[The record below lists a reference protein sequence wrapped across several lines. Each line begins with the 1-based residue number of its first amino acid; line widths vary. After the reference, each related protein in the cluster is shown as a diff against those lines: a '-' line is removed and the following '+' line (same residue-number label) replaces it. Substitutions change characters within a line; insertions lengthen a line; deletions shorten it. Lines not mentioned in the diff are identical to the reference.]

1 MALGVTIIPTQH
13 YFFEYSTLPIQANNI
28 FFSRNSL
35 SSINVFWAVVIIPA
49 LTALI
54 IKILTNTRYKG
65 NKLLTD
71 GWKNALGT
79 FTFYGLFFLAYG
91 EFTLLALS
99 VRFFEV
105 ET

>member
-1 MALGVTIIPTQH
+1 MTILSRQD
-13 YFFEYSTLPIQANNI
+13 YFFEYSTLPIQANNV
-28 FFSRNSL
+28 FFSRNSF
-35 SSINVFWAVVIIPA
+35 SSINLFWAVVIVPV

-54 IKILTNTRYKG
+54 IKMLTHTKYKE
-65 NKLLTD
+65 KKMLID

-91 EFTLLALS
+91 EFALLALS
-99 VRFFEV
+99 VRFFKL